1 MMQAEKS
8 HLEVKYTMANAVV
21 IEGSGRHIHVT
32 REALDVLFGEGFELD
47 NKKALSQPGQ
57 FASSC
62 KVTVTG
68 PKGSLTLS
76 ILGPCR
82 KATQVELSFTDARSL
97 GLDCPVRES
106 GNIAGSPGCTV
117 TGPNGSVEISEGCI
131 IAKRHIHFTP
141 EDAEK
146 FGVSDKEIV
155 QVKVG
160 GDRALI
166 FDEVVCRVS
175 KDYATFMHVDYDEI
189 NAACLF
195 GKDPIGE
202 VIRK

>member
-1 MMQAEKS
+1 
-8 HLEVKYTMANAVV
+8 MANTVI

-32 REALDVLFGEGFELD
+32 REDLDVLFGKGFELD
-47 NKKALSQPGQ
+47 QKKMLSQPGQ

-68 PKGSLTLS
+68 PKGSLNLS

-82 KATQVELSFTDARSL
+82 KETQVELSFTDARTL

-106 GNIAGSPGCTV
+106 GVLAGSPGCTV
-117 TGPNGSVEISEGCI
+117 TGPNGSVELKQGCI
-131 IAKRHIHFTP
+131 IAKRHIHMTP
-141 EDAEK
+141 DFAAEL
-146 FGVSDKEIV
+146 GVKDKDIV
-155 QVKVG
+155 LVKVG

-175 KDYATFMHVDYDEI
+175 PNYANFMHVDYDEI
-189 NAACLF
+189 NAASLF
-195 GKDPIGE
+195 GKDPLGE
-202 VIRK
+202 IIVK

>member
-1 MMQAEKS
+1 
-8 HLEVKYTMANAVV
+8 MANTVI

-32 REALDVLFGEGFELD
+32 REDLDVLFGKDFELD
-47 NKKALSQPGQ
+47 QKKMLSQPGQ

-68 PKGSLTLS
+68 PKGSLNLS

-82 KATQVELSFTDARSL
+82 KETQVELSFTDARTL

-106 GNIAGSPGCTV
+106 GVLAGSPGCTV
-117 TGPNGSVEISEGCI
+117 TGPNGSVELKQGCI
-131 IAKRHIHFTP
+131 IAKRHIHMTP
-141 EDAEK
+141 DFAAEL
-146 FGVSDKEIV
+146 GVKDKDIV

-175 KDYATFMHVDYDEI
+175 PNYANFMHVDYDEI
-189 NAACLF
+189 NAASLF
-195 GKDPIGE
+195 GKDPLGE
-202 VIRK
+202 IIVK

>member
-1 MMQAEKS
+1 MS
-8 HLEVKYTMANAVV
+8 ANTVI
-21 IEGSGRHIHVT
+21 IEGSGRHIHVS
-32 REALDVLFGEGFELD
+32 REHLDILFGKGFELD
-47 NKKALSQPGQ
+47 QKKMLSQPGQ

-68 PKGSLTLS
+68 PKGSLSLS

-82 KATQVELSFTDARSL
+82 KETQVELSFTDARVL

-106 GNIAGSPGCTV
+106 GVLAGSPGCTV
-117 TGPNGSVEISEGCI
+117 TGPAGSVELTQGCI
-131 IAKRHIHFTP
+131 IAKRHIHLTP
-141 EDAEK
+141 ADAEA
-146 FGVSDKEIV
+146 FGVQDKEIV

-175 KDYATFMHVDYDEI
+175 PSYATFMHVDYDEI
-189 NAACLF
+189 NAASLF
-195 GKDPIGE
+195 GKAPTGE
-202 VIRK
+202 IVKK

>member
-1 MMQAEKS
+1 
-8 HLEVKYTMANAVV
+8 MANTVI

-32 REALDVLFGEGFELD
+32 REDLDVLFGKGFELD
-47 NKKALSQPGQ
+47 QKKMLSQPGQ

-68 PKGSLTLS
+68 PKGSLNLS

-82 KATQVELSFTDARSL
+82 KETQVELSFTDARTL

-106 GNIAGSPGCTV
+106 GVLAGSPGCTV
-117 TGPNGSVEISEGCI
+117 TGPNGSVELKQGCI
-131 IAKRHIHFTP
+131 IAKRHIHMTP
-141 EDAEK
+141 ELAAEL
-146 FGVSDKEIV
+146 GVQDKEIV

-175 KDYATFMHVDYDEI
+175 PNYANFMHVDYDEI
-189 NAACLF
+189 NAASLF
-195 GKDPIGE
+195 GKDPVGE
-202 VIRK
+202 IIKK

>member
-1 MMQAEKS
+1 
-8 HLEVKYTMANAVV
+8 MANTVI
-21 IEGSGRHIHVT
+21 IEGSGRHIHVS
-32 REALDVLFGEGFELD
+32 RADLDVLFGEGFELD
-47 NKKALSQPGQ
+47 QKKMLSQPGQ

-68 PKGSLTLS
+68 PKGSLSMS

-82 KATQVELSFTDARSL
+82 NQTQVELSFTDARTL
-97 GLDCPVRES
+97 GLNCPVRES
-106 GNIAGSPGCTV
+106 GVLAGSPGCTV
-117 TGPNGSVEISEGCI
+117 TGPAGSVEIPEGCI
-131 IAKRHIHFTP
+131 IAKRHIHLTP

-146 FGVSDKEIV
+146 FGVADKEIV

-175 KDYATFMHVDYDEI
+175 PSYATFMHVDYDEI
-189 NAACLF
+189 NAASLF
-195 GKDPIGE
+195 DKEPVGE
-202 VIRK
+202 IIKK